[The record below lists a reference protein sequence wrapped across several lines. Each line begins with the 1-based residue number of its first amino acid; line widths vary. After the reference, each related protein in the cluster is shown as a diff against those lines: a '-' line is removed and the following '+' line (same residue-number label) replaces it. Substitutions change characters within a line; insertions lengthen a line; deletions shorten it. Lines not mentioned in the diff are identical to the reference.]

1 MKKIRIRALSLITL
15 FALLVT
21 MLPTGF
27 AVSAA
32 YETKIQIENADEL
45 EIKKDLIIGNG
56 YRINKADY
64 WTMIHTAD
72 SMKAVYCLEAGAHVS
87 SGDSYKEDSAKEY
100 LNNVKNETLNSDEIG
115 IVLGEIFLYAFTG
128 ELNSVEAYYKYT
140 ATQLLV
146 WEALVGQRDINF
158 NKLITAISLLKMPC
172 LTLKAIMR
180 QQR

>member
-32 YETKIQIENADEL
+32 YETKIQIENANEL
-45 EIKKDLIIGNG
+45 GIKKDLIIGNG

-87 SGDSYKEDSAKEY
+87 SGDSYTEDSAKEY
-100 LNNVKNETLNSDEIG
+100 LNNVKNDTLNSDEIG
-115 IVLGEIFLYAFTG
+115 IVLGEVFLYAFTG
-128 ELNSVEAYYKYT
+128 ELTSVEAYYKYT

-146 WEALVGQRDINF
+146 WERW
-158 NKLITAISLLKMPC
+158 
-172 LTLKAIMR
+172 
-180 QQR
+180 

>member
-15 FALLVT
+15 FALFVT

-32 YETKIQIENADEL
+32 YEAKIQIENANEL
-45 EIKKDLIIGNG
+45 GIKKDLIIGNG

-64 WTMIHTAD
+64 WTMIHTVD

-87 SGDSYKEDSAKEY
+87 SGDSYTEDSAKEY
-100 LNNVKNETLNSDEIG
+100 LNNVKNDTLNSDEIG
-115 IVLGEIFLYAFTG
+115 IVLGEVFLYAFTG
-128 ELNSVEAYYKYT
+128 ELTSVEAYYKYT

-158 NKLITAISLLKMPC
+158 NRVDNGYTSVEKLLDNFQSVS
-172 LTLKAIMR
+172 R
-180 QQR
+180 F